1 VGEVTDDGAKV
12 SLIADPRRRR
22 PGRGA
27 NLHPNRTCLA
37 KAERRK
43 AFGRALRVT
52 GVIDTG
58 PLYGYLDDATSSDT
72 DSRVGTINMSTR

>member
-1 VGEVTDDGAKV
+1 V
-12 SLIADPRRRR
+12 IADPERRR

-27 NLHPNRTCLA
+27 NLHPDLSCLA

-52 GVIDTG
+52 GVVDTG
-58 PLYGYLDDATSSDT
+58 QLREYLDGATSADT
-72 DSRVGTINMSTR
+72 DSRVGTISMSTR